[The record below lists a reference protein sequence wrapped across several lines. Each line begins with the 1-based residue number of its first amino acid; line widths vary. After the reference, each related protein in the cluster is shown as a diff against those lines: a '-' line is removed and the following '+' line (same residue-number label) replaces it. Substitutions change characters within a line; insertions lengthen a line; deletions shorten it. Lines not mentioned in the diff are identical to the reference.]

1 MPGDLKTI
9 LEKFKSRLA
18 YRQMD
23 KEALNISRSLAGGNL
38 GPDRKYAEWASIT
51 KDPLV
56 VVNYVGTFITEL
68 VSKLS
73 SAPFRPED
81 DDLFELGKNARFDAR
96 FNEN

>member
-38 GPDRKYAEWASIT
+38 GPDRKYAEPSIAWRLAII
-51 KDPLV
+51 P
-56 VVNYVGTFITEL
+56 
-68 VSKLS
+68 S
-73 SAPFRPED
+73 
-81 DDLFELGKNARFDAR
+81 
-96 FNEN
+96 